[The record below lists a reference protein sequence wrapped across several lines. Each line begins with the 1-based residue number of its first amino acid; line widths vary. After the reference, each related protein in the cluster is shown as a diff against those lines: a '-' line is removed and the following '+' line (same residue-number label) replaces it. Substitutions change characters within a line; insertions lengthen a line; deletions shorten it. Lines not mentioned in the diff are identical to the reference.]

1 LWLVIDEPRGEIYFI
16 VFPLILYEGIKTGFN
31 LTILSCIVN
40 EPSGTQKRKWRITLM
55 RHVRRLQCKSV
66 SQGILSLGLHDVTSY
81 VRYDGGFVLTR
92 AAVSSAMPRISSR
105 AFLSDSDSYFMSNF
119 FDVVSRKTYQ

>member
-1 LWLVIDEPRGEIYFI
+1 
-16 VFPLILYEGIKTGFN
+16 
-31 LTILSCIVN
+31 
-40 EPSGTQKRKWRITLM
+40 M

-92 AAVSSAMPRISSR
+92 AGFIRNAENLACISP
-105 AFLSDSDSYFMSNF
+105 
-119 FDVVSRKTYQ
+119 